1 MVLMDVA
8 IERAAMHVLAKK
20 RDLGIRLCAG
30 LITSMLTVPC
40 WGVHHQVL
48 KVRWAV
54 KNCIDK
60 AMTHVARYVESWK
73 RHSSIWK
80 SDKVVLLE
88 KFKAKSPSNLEFEK
102 LLAKYTKVGWR
113 GPAEP
118 CMPYMK
124 MHLHALLA
132 SSLSD

>member
-1 MVLMDVA
+1 M
-8 IERAAMHVLAKK
+8 
-20 RDLGIRLCAG
+20 
-30 LITSMLTVPC
+30 
-40 WGVHHQVL
+40 L

-88 KFKAKSPSNLEFEK
+88 KFKAKSPSNMEFEK
-102 LLAKYTKVGWR
+102 LLAKYTKVCR
-113 GPAEP
+113 
-118 CMPYMK
+118 MT
-124 MHLHALLA
+124 MHMHALQA
-132 SSLSD
+132 SSLPAHLPA